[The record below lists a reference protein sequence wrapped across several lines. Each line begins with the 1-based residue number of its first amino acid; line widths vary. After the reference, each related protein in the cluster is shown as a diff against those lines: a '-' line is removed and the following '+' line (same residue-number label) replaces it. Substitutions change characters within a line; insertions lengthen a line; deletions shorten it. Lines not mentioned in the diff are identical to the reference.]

1 MLYSMFF
8 FAIFLLITGVF
19 ETSVTFLSFTGSR
32 DVHHLHTTLKTQS
45 PSDSTLLNRIKLFP
59 PSRHDHLWK
68 NNAFGAAFTNKSRSG
83 SAYTKDYA
91 WWKDNEENHGL
102 ETCQKVIREG
112 ERCCS
117 IDLF

>member
-1 MLYSMFF
+1 MLYSLFF
-8 FAIFLLITGVF
+8 FAIFVVITGVF

-32 DVHHLHTTLKTQS
+32 DVRHLHTTLQTQS
-45 PSDSTLLNRIKLFP
+45 PSDRLFL

-68 NNAFGAAFTNKSRSG
+68 NNAFGATFTNKSRSG
-83 SAYTKDYA
+83 SAYTQVYT
-91 WWKDNEENHGL
+91 WWKDNEENCL

-112 ERCCS
+112 ERCYS